1 MKQLQGKK
9 EVAPSGVPLGSGGAV
24 VHRLI
29 RPYDII
35 LDG

>member
-1 MKQLQGKK
+1 MKQLLGNK